1 METEKWNEL
10 QACSKMAEVKR
21 SDYLLILS
29 LMQIYIRKEANG
41 DVVLSMRSQQQSS
54 WDKMWSALDNLDT
67 VDFLT
72 PEERRQELSVRDPFE
87 GINL

>member
-1 METEKWNEL
+1 MERVASLFKNGRS
-10 QACSKMAEVKR
+10 QAVRLPVDFEFNAK
-21 SDYLLILS
+21 
-29 LMQIYIRKEANG
+29 QIYIRKEANG

-54 WDKMWSALDNLDT
+54 WNKMWSALDNLDT

-72 PEERRQELSVRDPFE
+72 PEERRQELSAQDPFE

>member
-1 METEKWNEL
+1 
-10 QACSKMAEVKR
+10 
-21 SDYLLILS
+21 
-29 LMQIYIRKEANG
+29 
-41 DVVLSMRSQQQSS
+41 MRAQQQSS

-72 PEERRQELSVRDPFE
+72 PEERLQELSARDPFE